1 MSIFENIQLKPQEHP
16 TLSPES
22 PFNILWEYG
31 RGPEKKMQGD
41 VHYALQISIVMQGR
55 AEVTIGEHTR
65 IYQQGDLWWTMC
77 WEPHAY
83 RLLDSRN
90 FIMSVNINI
99 DNIGNCGSC
108 SDADWLAPFTVAP
121 EYRYCPKDDADRE
134 EVIRLSNKL
143 FHTYHRKKA
152 NWQTHSWLLIHE
164 LILHASEQ
172 IPANQVEGL
181 PDNFAMNRIRKAV
194 TLVRNSLIPPSL
206 EAAAQACSLSVSR
219 FSYLFH
225 SSMGVSYGQFAL
237 RVRLTNAAND
247 VKRGIYTLSEIAER
261 HGFCD
266 ASSFCHAFRKVYRCT
281 THEFKKRSGSQE
293 MSVLE

>member
-1 MSIFENIQLKPQEHP
+1 MGVFENIQLKSQEHP
-16 TLSPES
+16 TLSLAS

-31 RGPEKKMQGD
+31 RGPQKKMQGD

-55 AEVTIGEHTR
+55 AEVTIGDHSRVYER
-65 IYQQGDLWWTMC
+65 GDLWWTMC

-90 FIMSVNINI
+90 FVMSVTINV

-108 SDADWLAPFTVAP
+108 SDADWLAPFTAVP
-121 EYRYCPKDDADRE
+121 EARYCPDSEAERAE
-134 EVIRLSNKL
+134 IIALSRKL
-143 FHTYHRKKA
+143 FHTYNRKVQ
-152 NWQTHSWLLIHE
+152 NWQTHCWLMIHE
-164 LILHASEQ
+164 LILHASEHV
-172 IPANQVEGL
+172 PADAAEGR
-181 PDNFAMNRIRKAV
+181 PDNSAMNRIRKAV
-194 TLVRNSLIPPSL
+194 TLVRSSLVPPSL
-206 EAAAQACSLSVSR
+206 EEAAQACALSVSR

-237 RVRLTNAAND
+237 RVRLSNAAND
-247 VKRGIYTLSEIAER
+247 VRQGIFTLNEIAER

-281 THEFKKRSGSQE
+281 AHEFRKR
-293 MSVLE
+293 VLDQTQRVW